1 MCPSKNEVRGEMWV
15 ELEAWCLCRFPQH
28 SPKSTCAK
36 CEKYILILYC
46 SNCEIYL
53 FKFFQHIQV
62 LLLIC
67 LCSFPRHP
75 PNQCTQSQIKISIQ
89 TLKFATLKISPP
101 KYDLPWLKFQECV
114 GVAYRHPDPV
124 PDPRDT
130 WVRKKENLYQ
140 SFSFIYLDATKELAV
155 K

>member
-1 MCPSKNEVRGEMWV
+1 MWV

-46 SNCEIYL
+46 PNCEIYL

-75 PNQCTQSQIKISIQ
+75 PNQCTQSQIKIQ
-89 TLKFATLKISPP
+89 TLKFAALKISPT
-101 KYDLPWLKFQECV
+101 KYDLPLLKFQECV
-114 GVAYRHPDPV
+114 GVAYRHP
-124 PDPRDT
+124 
-130 WVRKKENLYQ
+130 VRMIRTQSQTPGIHGSGKGRIYVKVSPLY
-140 SFSFIYLDATKELAV
+140 IWRKELAV
-155 K
+155 KKKLHIPFVF